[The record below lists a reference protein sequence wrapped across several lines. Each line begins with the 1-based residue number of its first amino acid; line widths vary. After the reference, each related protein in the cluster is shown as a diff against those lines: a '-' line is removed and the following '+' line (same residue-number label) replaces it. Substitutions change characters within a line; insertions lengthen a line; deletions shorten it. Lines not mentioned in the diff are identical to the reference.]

1 MSKMNDGNPERGV
14 LSGYPIQ
21 EIARLWSQFKARRP
35 DIYKEMI
42 EFSGNEYSNE
52 DVDRAGCYE
61 DRVAWFIV
69 ELIEGGEIELPAE
82 KSRDGL
88 SSEIRFDIVKYAYET
103 EAHFLL
109 KK

>member
-1 MSKMNDGNPERGV
+1 MSSISDGNPERGV

-42 EFSGNEYSNE
+42 EFSGSEYSNE

-61 DRVAWFIV
+61 GRVFWFIA
-69 ELIEGGEIELPAE
+69 ELIENGEIALSAE
-82 KSRDGL
+82 KSRDSL

-109 KK
+109 KR